1 MVITLKND
9 DFYISSV
16 RSLQGSKNLAFNRH
30 PVIFNLSY
38 HCSANSLVHITVQ
51 NTAIFCLTLPE
62 SSLGSHCGSLLE
74 TVNLLT
80 SPHLNGAPNLA
91 LFCLTQISLSS
102 PRRGLRGRVVTL
114 SPPTSEIGVWF
125 PI

>member
-16 RSLQGSKNLAFNRH
+16 RSLQGNKNLAFNRH

-38 HCSANSLVHITVQ
+38 HCSPNSLVHTCSEHSNILPTM
-51 NTAIFCLTLPE
+51 PE

-102 PRRGLRGRVVTL
+102 PRRGHRGRVVPL

-125 PI
+125 